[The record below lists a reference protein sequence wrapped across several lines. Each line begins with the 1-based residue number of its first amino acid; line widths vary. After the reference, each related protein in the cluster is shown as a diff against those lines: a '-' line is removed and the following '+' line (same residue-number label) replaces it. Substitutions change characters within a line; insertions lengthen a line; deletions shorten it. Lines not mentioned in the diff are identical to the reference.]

1 MPQYLSPGVYVEEVE
16 AGSRPI
22 EGVATSVAAF
32 VGLAKAGP
40 VNTPTLVT
48 NWTQFTQTFGDH
60 MEGSYLAHA
69 VYGYFNNGGGS
80 AYIVRVGASDN
91 GDDDTPQLVAAKASL
106 PTAADGNQAG
116 YEIESK
122 VGGAEGNGLSVE
134 VQEASEPGDDG
145 AGRNRHRRLITQRSM
160 PMGFVKRRCR
170 VVHEPNS

>member
-32 VGLAKAGP
+32 VGLAKSGP

-60 MEGSYLAHA
+60 MDGSFLAHA

-80 AYIVRVGASDN
+80 AYVVRIGASEN
-91 GDDDTPQLVAAKASL
+91 GDEAPQLVPAQSAL
-106 PTAADGNQAG
+106 PTAADASQMG
-116 YEIESK
+116 YEIAAK
-122 VGGAEGNGLSVE
+122 AGGAEGNDLTVE
-134 VQEASEPGDDG
+134 IQEASEPGEDNT
-145 AGRNRHRRLITQRSM
+145 AFKLV
-160 PMGFVKRRCR
+160 VKRGDQ
-170 VVHEPNS
+170 ELESFDNLTTG